1 MLGGGLKCD
10 LCPEELMDQQD
21 MWGGGRTGDCK
32 INESVAQLKTSRE
45 ARQTWPCHAHG
56 AVLRSHTESLSDL
69 LRFDQNECDLEHGS
83 YRGWRLQTPGDGNN
97 PSCNKNLS
105 SVMGSTT
112 QTCSD
117 HV

>member
-1 MLGGGLKCD
+1 MICAQKSLWINRICGEEAGLGIV
-10 LCPEELMDQQD
+10 
-21 MWGGGRTGDCK
+21 
-32 INESVAQLKTSRE
+32 INESIAQLKTSRE

-117 HV
+117 HI